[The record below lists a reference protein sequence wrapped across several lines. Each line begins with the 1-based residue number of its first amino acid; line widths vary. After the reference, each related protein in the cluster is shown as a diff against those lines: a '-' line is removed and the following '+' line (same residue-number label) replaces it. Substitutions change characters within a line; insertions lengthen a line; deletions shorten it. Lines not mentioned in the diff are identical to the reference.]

1 MIAKHIPMR
10 SSSKS
15 DFSGLVRYLTDTQSK
30 EHRLGQ
36 VRLTNCDADS
46 IRDVI
51 CEVLATQQT
60 NTRAKGDKTYHLI
73 ISFRAGEQVNSDVL
87 SKIEERICESLGFG
101 EHQRIS
107 AVHND
112 TDNLHVHVAINKIH
126 PSRHTIHEPY
136 YSHRTLAE
144 QCERLEKAFGLQQDN
159 HTPKQNRS
167 AARAVDMERH
177 SGIESLIGW
186 IKHECINEIKAAQT
200 WSELHATLNQNG
212 LTISEKGNGLVI
224 SSDTGVT
231 IKASTL
237 DRNLSKP
244 KLESRFGAF
253 QPHQTIN
260 NKSCSKRSYQ
270 KKPVQTRIDTTDLY
284 ARYQKEQKSLATNR
298 ATALETLRQKKNQQV
313 LNAKKQGKVRRMA
326 IKLTNSGKFTKR
338 LLYAQASQSLQKS
351 IALVQQQY
359 QHDRQAIYKTYSKRT
374 WADWLKHQAHQGDQ
388 NALAALRAREAA
400 QTLDGNTLQGNG
412 KEQTNFTSVIDSIT
426 KTGTILFR
434 SKNGAIRDDGKRLQV
449 SGQADKESI
458 VQALK
463 IAMARYGNQ
472 ISVNGSPKF
481 KAYVIRAAVDTRL
494 PITFSDKALEQ
505 RRLSLLSS
513 NQDVKKSNQRRDIS
527 PIGKA
532 PPIIRRN
539 KLSNLS
545 QLAVL
550 SFEKPQ
556 VQEHSAYRQRKA
568 RLVAEMA
575 KKQEKQSRKSR
586 SR

>member
-1 MIAKHIPMR
+1 MR
-10 SSSKS
+10 SSNKS
-15 DFSGLVRYLTDTQSK
+15 DFSGLVSYLTDTQSK

-46 IRDVI
+46 VRDAI

-60 NTRAKGDKTYHLI
+60 NTRAKSDKTYHLI

-87 SKIEERICESLGFG
+87 STIEERICESLGFG

-167 AARAVDMERH
+167 AVRAVDMERH
-177 SGIESLIGW
+177 SGVESLIGW
-186 IKHECINEIKAAQT
+186 IKRECINEIKAAQT
-200 WSELHATLNQNG
+200 WPELHATLCQNG
-212 LTISEKGNGLVI
+212 LTLSAKGNGLVI

-260 NKSCSKRSYQ
+260 NKSSSKRSYQ
-270 KKPVQTRIDTTDLY
+270 KKPLQTRIDTTELY
-284 ARYQKEQKSLATNR
+284 TRYQKEQKSLATNR

-338 LLYAQASQSLQKS
+338 LLYAQASQALQKN
-351 IALVQQQY
+351 IALAQQQY
-359 QHDRQAIYKTYSKRT
+359 QNDRQTIYKTYSKRT

-388 NALAALRAREAA
+388 SALAALRAREAA

-412 KEQTNFTSVIDSIT
+412 QEQTNFTSVIDSIT

-434 SKNGAIRDDGKRLQV
+434 SKNGAIRDDGQRLQV

-463 IAMARYGNQ
+463 ITMARYGNK
-472 ISVNGSPKF
+472 ISVNGSPTF

-513 NQDVKKSNQRRDIS
+513 NQDVTRNNQRRDIS

-539 KLSNLS
+539 KLSTLS

-550 SFEKPQ
+550 RFEKPQ
-556 VQEHSAYRQRKA
+556 VQEHSAYEQRKA
-568 RLVAEMA
+568 RLIAEMA

>member
-10 SSSKS
+10 SSNKS

-46 IRDVI
+46 IRDAI

-159 HTPKQNRS
+159 HIPNQNRS
-167 AARAVDMERH
+167 AARAADMERH

-186 IKHECINEIKAAQT
+186 IKRECINEIKAAQT
-200 WSELHATLNQNG
+200 WSELHATLCQNG
-212 LTISEKGNGLVI
+212 LTLSAKGYGLVI
-224 SSDTGVT
+224 SSGTGVT

-260 NKSCSKRSYQ
+260 NKSSSKRSYQ
-270 KKPVQTRIDTTDLY
+270 KKTCSDSN
-284 ARYQKEQKSLATNR
+284 RY
-298 ATALETLRQKKNQQV
+298 
-313 LNAKKQGKVRRMA
+313 
-326 IKLTNSGKFTKR
+326 
-338 LLYAQASQSLQKS
+338 
-351 IALVQQQY
+351 
-359 QHDRQAIYKTYSKRT
+359 
-374 WADWLKHQAHQGDQ
+374 
-388 NALAALRAREAA
+388 
-400 QTLDGNTLQGNG
+400 
-412 KEQTNFTSVIDSIT
+412 
-426 KTGTILFR
+426 
-434 SKNGAIRDDGKRLQV
+434 NGAL
-449 SGQADKESI
+449 
-458 VQALK
+458 
-463 IAMARYGNQ
+463 
-472 ISVNGSPKF
+472 
-481 KAYVIRAAVDTRL
+481 
-494 PITFSDKALEQ
+494 
-505 RRLSLLSS
+505 
-513 NQDVKKSNQRRDIS
+513 
-527 PIGKA
+527 
-532 PPIIRRN
+532 
-539 KLSNLS
+539 
-545 QLAVL
+545 
-550 SFEKPQ
+550 
-556 VQEHSAYRQRKA
+556 H
-568 RLVAEMA
+568 
-575 KKQEKQSRKSR
+575 
-586 SR
+586 

>member
-10 SSSKS
+10 SSNKS

-46 IRDVI
+46 IRDAI
-51 CEVLATQQT
+51 CEILATQQT

-159 HTPKQNRS
+159 HIPNQNRS
-167 AARAVDMERH
+167 AARAADMERH

-186 IKHECINEIKAAQT
+186 IKRECINEIKAAQT
-200 WSELHATLNQNG
+200 WSDLHATLSQNG
-212 LTISEKGNGLVI
+212 LTLSEKGNGLVI

-253 QPHQTIN
+253 KPRQTIN
-260 NKSCSKRSYQ
+260 NTSSSKRTYQ
-270 KKPVQTRIDTTDLY
+270 KKPVQTRIDTTELY
-284 ARYQKEQKSLATNR
+284 ARYQKEQKSLATDK
-298 ATALETLRQKKNQQV
+298 ATALEKVRQKKNQQV
-313 LNAKKQGKVRRMA
+313 LYAKKQGKVRRMA

-338 LLYAQASQSLQKS
+338 LLYTQASQSLQKS

-359 QHDRQAIYKTYSKRT
+359 QLDRQAIYKTYSKRT

-388 NALAALRAREAA
+388 GALAALRSREAA

-412 KEQTNFTSVIDSIT
+412 KAQKDLSSVIDSIT

-449 SGQADKESI
+449 SGQTDKESI

-513 NQDVKKSNQRRDIS
+513 NQDVTKNNQRRDIS

-556 VQEHSAYRQRKA
+556 VQEHSAYKQRKA